1 MNKNKNQTE
10 ENKMKKKSV
19 LILAMIFVLMTSV
32 LSSCGNK
39 QDATET
45 KDAGKQ
51 VVNVFNWEDYID
63 EAVLEQFEEETGIH
77 VNYMRFTMNED
88 MLVQVE
94 ANPSAFDVVFPS
106 DYCIQRLTAKNLLQE
121 IDYSKIPN
129 FQYIRSDLLNPS
141 YDPGNKHSVPYMC
154 GTLGILVNTDIVDEE
169 EARSW
174 SVLWNEKY
182 KGQVLMMDS
191 IRDTMGLALK
201 YLGYSVNTTE
211 YKEVKEASDLL
222 IAQKQAGMVK
232 QYGVDE
238 LKDKMVAG
246 EAALAILYSGDAEYA
261 IELAEGDENSN
272 VHLKYVIP
280 QEGSNIWVDG
290 CVIPKGAQNLENAY
304 KFIDFL
310 CRPDIAQKNIEEIW
324 YMCVNQGAIDN
335 MGEDYSSLYVLNP
348 TEEEVARCE
357 YYNDLDSNTLQVY
370 NTLWNEV
377 KNSK

>member
-1 MNKNKNQTE
+1 
-10 ENKMKKKSV
+10 MKKKSV
-19 LILAMIFVLMTSV
+19 LILALILVFVASI
-32 LSSCGNK
+32 LSGCGNQPQTNEEK
-39 QDATET
+39 PAAD
-45 KDAGKQ
+45 GSKQ

-63 EAVLEQFEEETGIH
+63 ESVLEQFEQETGIH

-94 ANPSAFDVVFPS
+94 TNPSAFDVVFPS

-129 FQYIRSDLLNPS
+129 FQYIRDDLKNPS
-141 YDPGNKHSVPYMC
+141 YDPENKHSVPYMC
-154 GTLGILVNTDIVDEE
+154 GTVGILINTDIVDE
-169 EARSW
+169 ADAQSW
-174 SVLWNEKY
+174 NVLWNEKY

-201 YLGYSVNTTE
+201 YLGYSMNTTDFTQ
-211 YKEVKEASDLL
+211 VKEASDLL

-246 EAALAILYSGDAEYA
+246 EAAMAILYSGDAEYA
-261 IELAEGDENSN
+261 IELAEEGENGTP
-272 VHLKYVIP
+272 LKYIIP

-290 CVIPKGAQNLENAY
+290 MVIPTGAQNLENAY

-335 MGEDYSSLYVLNP
+335 MGEDYTSLYVLNP

-357 YYNDLDSNTLQVY
+357 YYNDLDQDTLQIY
-370 NTLWNEV
+370 TTLWNEV

>member
-1 MNKNKNQTE
+1 
-10 ENKMKKKSV
+10 MKKKSL
-19 LILAMIFVLMTSV
+19 LILLMVLVLTAAL

-39 QDATET
+39 PDTTDDKNEPNT
-45 KDAGKQ
+45 SKQ

-63 EAVLEQFEEETGIH
+63 ESVLEQFEEETGIH

-94 ANPSAFDVVFPS
+94 SNPSAFDVVFPS
-106 DYCIQRLTAKNLLQE
+106 DYCIQRLTAKDLLQE

-129 FQYIRSDLLNPS
+129 FQYIREDLKNPS
-141 YDPGNKHSVPYMC
+141 YDPENKHSVPYMC
-154 GTLGILVNTDIVDEE
+154 GTLGILINTDIVDET
-169 EARSW
+169 EAQSW
-174 SVLWNEKY
+174 NVLWNEKY
-182 KGQVLMMDS
+182 KGQVMMMDS

-201 YLGYSVNTTE
+201 YLGYSVNTTDFAQ
-211 YKEVKEASDLL
+211 VKEASDLL
-222 IAQKQAGMVK
+222 IAQKKAGMVK

-246 EAALAILYSGDAEYA
+246 EAAMAILYSGDAEYSL
-261 IELAEGDENSN
+261 EEAEKENEKQTDESKK

-290 CVIPKGAQNLENAY
+290 MVIPKGAENLENAY

-324 YMCVNQGAIDN
+324 YMCVNQAAIEN
-335 MGEDYSSLYVLNP
+335 MGEDYSSLYILNP

-357 YYNDLDSNTLQVY
+357 YYNDLDQDTLQIY
-370 NTLWNEV
+370 TTLWNEV